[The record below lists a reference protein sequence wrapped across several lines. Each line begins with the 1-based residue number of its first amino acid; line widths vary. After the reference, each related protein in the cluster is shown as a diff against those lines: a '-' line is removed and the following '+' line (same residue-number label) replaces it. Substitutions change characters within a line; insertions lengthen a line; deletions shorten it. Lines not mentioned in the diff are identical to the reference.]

1 MIVMKFGGTSVGSA
15 ERIETVVKL
24 VRDRLPLRP
33 VVVVSALSRVTD
45 LLIRGAEL
53 ALERDPAA
61 ETVVAEVKARH
72 REAVADLMP
81 AGGVR
86 LKLFAHI
93 TALITE
99 LRAFYTGVHNL
110 GELTP
115 RTLDAIS
122 GLGERLSCEIVAAA
136 MAERGVAA
144 QPVDARNLIVTTE
157 DFGKATPLME
167 ETTAQVRERLLP
179 IVQQNVVPV
188 VSGFIGATRRGIAT
202 TLGRGGSDY
211 SAAIIGAAL
220 PVEAIQIWT
229 DVDGMMTVDPK
240 LVPQATVLHE
250 VSFEEAAELAYFGA
264 KVLHPATIRPAVE
277 KGIPVGI
284 LNTMNPEAVG
294 TLVTAR
300 VGNSTGEPRAIAF
313 KKGISVI
320 LISQPRMLMAYGF
333 TARVFEVFDRHKTAV
348 DLIATSE
355 VSISL
360 TVDDPERLPAIEA
373 DLAALGEVK
382 VLRGM
387 AIISVVGRGFV
398 RQAGLAARI
407 FQCLRDINVVMIS
420 FGASDVNV
428 SFVVNQ
434 DKAEEAVRLLHK
446 EFFENQSQRPPLL
459 RKESPEDLTLRLANP
474 LPPGA

>member
-1 MIVMKFGGTSVGSA
+1 MIVMKFGGTSVATA
-15 ERIETVVKL
+15 ERIESVVRL
-24 VRDRLPLRP
+24 VKERLALRP
-33 VVVVSALSRVTD
+33 VVVVSALARVTD
-45 LLIRGAEL
+45 QLIRGAEL
-53 ALERDPAA
+53 ALERDP
-61 ETVVAEVKARH
+61 ECDSVVEEVKARH
-72 REAVADLMP
+72 REVVTDLLP
-81 AGGVR
+81 AGPAR
-86 LKLFAHI
+86 LALFAHI
-93 TALITE
+93 TGVVNE
-99 LRAFYTGVHNL
+99 LRALYTGVHNL

-122 GLGERLSCEIVAAA
+122 GMGERLSCEIVAAA
-136 MAERGVAA
+136 LRQRNVLA
-144 QPVDARNLIVTTE
+144 QPMDGRSLIVTDE
-157 DFGKATPLME
+157 EFGRATPLLD
-167 ETTAQVRERLLP
+167 ETTARVHELLLP
-179 IVQQNVVPV
+179 LVQQGQVPV
-188 VSGFIGATRRGIAT
+188 VSGFIGSTRRGVAT

-211 SAAIIGAAL
+211 SAAVIGATL

-240 LVPQATVLHE
+240 VVAAARVLNE

-264 KVLHPATIRPAVE
+264 KILHPATIKPAVE

-284 LNTMNPEAVG
+284 LNTLNPDAPG
-294 TLVTAR
+294 TLVTAHAE
-300 VGNSTGEPRAIAF
+300 GPAGEPRAIAF

-320 LISQPRMLMAYGF
+320 LIAQPRMLMAYGF
-333 TARVFEVFDRHKTAV
+333 VARVFDVFQRHKTAV

-373 DLAALGEVK
+373 ELAALGEVE

-398 RQAGLAARI
+398 RQAGLAGRI
-407 FQCLRDINVVMIS
+407 FQCLSDINVVMIS

-434 DKAEEAVRLLHK
+434 DRAEEAVRLLHR
-446 EFFENQSQRPPLL
+446 EFFEERPQARAPMPAVA
-459 RKESPEDLTLRLANP
+459 RAPAPQPRRR
-474 LPPGA
+474 

>member
-1 MIVMKFGGTSVGSA
+1 MIVMKFGGTSVATA
-15 ERIETVVKL
+15 ERIEGVVRL
-24 VRDRLPLRP
+24 VQERLELRP
-33 VVVVSALSRVTD
+33 VVVVSALAGVTD

-53 ALERDPAA
+53 ALERSEEA
-61 ETVVAEVKARH
+61 EAVVEEVKSRH
-72 REAVADLMP
+72 REVVTGLLPADTE
-81 AGGVR
+81 R
-86 LKLFAHI
+86 LALFAHI
-93 TALITE
+93 TAVVNE

-115 RTLDAIS
+115 RTLDAIA
-122 GLGERLSCEIVAAA
+122 GMGERLSCEIVAAA
-136 MAERGVAA
+136 LQRRDVPGQA
-144 QPVDARNLIVTTE
+144 VDGRSVIVTDE
-157 DFGKATPLME
+157 EFGRATPLLE
-167 ETTAQVRERLLP
+167 ETAGRVHELLLP
-179 IVQQNVVPV
+179 LVQQGAVPV
-188 VSGFIGATRRGIAT
+188 VSGFIGSTRRGVAT

-211 SAAIIGAAL
+211 TAAVIGAAL

-240 LVPQATVLHE
+240 VVPGARVLKE
-250 VSFEEAAELAYFGA
+250 VGFDEAAELAYFGA
-264 KVLHPATIRPAVE
+264 KVLHPATIKPAVE

-284 LNTMNPEAVG
+284 LNTLNPAAPG
-294 TLVTAR
+294 TLITERA
-300 VGNSTGEPRAIAF
+300 GGPQGEPRAIAF

-333 TARVFEVFDRHKTAV
+333 VARVFEVFDRHRTAV

-360 TVDDPERLPAIEA
+360 TVDDPDRLPAIEA
-373 DLAALGEVK
+373 ELSRLGEVE

-407 FQCLRDINVVMIS
+407 FQCLRHINVVMIS

-428 SFVVNQ
+428 SFVVSE
-434 DKAEEAVRLLHK
+434 DKAETAVRLLHE
-446 EFFENQSQRPPLL
+446 EFFEPHRAA
-459 RKESPEDLTLRLANP
+459 RRE
-474 LPPGA
+474 GAAREAAPRRR